1 METGLILRVPEAE
14 PLVGD
19 LRASLDPNAA
29 EGVPAHVTVL
39 YPFRPS
45 EQIDAAVK
53 TCLTKIF
60 RGTPV
65 FDVRFRDVGRFSG
78 VLWLAPEP
86 RAHIDALTRACVA
99 AFPDCLPYAGRFADP
114 APHLTVAIQKN
125 DARLDEAEATLKNR
139 LSRPLHARISA
150 VCLLEKAAEGWRE
163 KARFPLG

>member
-99 AFPDCLPYAGRFADP
+99 AFPDCLPYAGRFARRPTSRWRSRRMTRGSTKRRPRSRTAFRDP
-114 APHLTVAIQKN
+114 STRA
-125 DARLDEAEATLKNR
+125 
-139 LSRPLHARISA
+139 
-150 VCLLEKAAEGWRE
+150 
-163 KARFPLG
+163 

>member
-45 EQIDAAVK
+45 EQIDAAVEAR
-53 TCLTKIF
+53 LTEIF
-60 RGTPV
+60 RGIPA
-65 FDVRFRDVGRFSG
+65 FDVSLLVIARFPG

-86 RAHIDALTRACVA
+86 RAPIDALTRACVA
-99 AFPDCLPYAGRFADP
+99 AFPDCPPYGGAFADP
-114 APHLTVAIQKN
+114 APHLTVAIQEKE
-125 DARLDEAEATLKNR
+125 ARLDQAEARLRSR
-139 LSRPLHARISA
+139 LSRPLRAHIGA
-150 VCLLEKAAEGWRE
+150 VCLFENTAEGWRE